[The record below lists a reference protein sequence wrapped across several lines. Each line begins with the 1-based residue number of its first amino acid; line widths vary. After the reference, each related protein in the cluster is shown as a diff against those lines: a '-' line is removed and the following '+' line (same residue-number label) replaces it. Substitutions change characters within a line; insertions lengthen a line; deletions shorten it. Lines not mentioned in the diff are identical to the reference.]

1 MPRGQ
6 KSRRAGVAKGSSAV
20 SGRRAAAQKNVGGE
34 RVTRSSR
41 AKVSYERE
49 E

>member
-6 KSRRAGVAKGSSAV
+6 KGRRGGVAKGSSSAGT
-20 SGRRAAAQKNVGGE
+20 GRRAAQKNVGGE

-41 AKVSYERE
+41 AKVSSNDGK
-49 E
+49 